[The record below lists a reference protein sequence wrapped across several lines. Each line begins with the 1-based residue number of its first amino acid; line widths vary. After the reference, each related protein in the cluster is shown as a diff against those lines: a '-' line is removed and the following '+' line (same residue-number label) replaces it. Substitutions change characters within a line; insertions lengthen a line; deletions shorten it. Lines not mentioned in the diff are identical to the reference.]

1 MNIKKSR
8 MFLIGAVF
16 LFLVAAC
23 NPDIDEHDSG
33 AGNISNPVY
42 GTYTQ
47 PDNIAL
53 GMPVYMKGA
62 VYEGHNH
69 IVLNETQ
76 VSGYNDITHNP
87 NWVCWHLGPETKTK
101 AFRTE
106 TKLPKEMQTVHSDY
120 AVEGIND
127 KYNRGHMCP
136 NGDKGKGT
144 YTMVNIVPQDI
155 HVNANEYRFYE
166 EAMRAYNNGK
176 EYFSAAG
183 PSIESDRTF
192 KGKTTGLN
200 LDVPS
205 FVWRATIII
214 DEAPGDDL
222 ARMNAGKGNPKAYA
236 IWMPNDCDKMDL
248 GNSWESYLV
257 SIDFIEEKTGL
268 DLFPDLDDRIEA
280 AIEAQNSGSEAEKKY
295 R

>member
-1 MNIKKSR
+1 MKKSR
-8 MFLIGAVF
+8 ALLIGAVL
-16 LFLVAAC
+16 LFLTAAC
-23 NPDIDEHDSG
+23 NPSNPNINGQGSG
-33 AGNISNPVY
+33 DGNINSPVY

-47 PDNIAL
+47 PDNLAL
-53 GMPVYMKGA
+53 GAPVYMKGA
-62 VYEGHNH
+62 VYAGHNH

-76 VSGYNDITHNP
+76 VSGYNELTHNP
-87 NWVCWHLGPETKTK
+87 NWVCWHLGPETQSK

-106 TKLPKEMQTVHSDY
+106 TKLPKEMQTVHGDY
-120 AVEGIND
+120 DACKP

-136 NGDKGKGT
+136 NGDHRGGT
-144 YTMVNIVPQDI
+144 YTMVNIVPQDKS
-155 HVNANEYRFYE
+155 VNGGSYARYE
-166 EAMRAYNNGK
+166 NAMRSYSNGK

-183 PSIESDRTF
+183 PSIEKDGTF
-192 KGKTTGLN
+192 KGSVTGLQF
-200 LDVPS
+200 DIPS

-222 ARMNAGKGNPKAYA
+222 ARLNSGKGNPKAYA

-248 GNSWESYLV
+248 GNDWKNYLV

-268 DLFPDLDDRIEA
+268 DLFPDLDDSIEA
-280 AIEAQNSGSEAEKKY
+280 AIEKQNEKSKAEYKY